1 MTYNEIFEHLYDL
14 NLDCLSENEFDDYKD
29 EVADKAW
36 TLSSTNRHVEQVSS
50 SDEEEISFDQN
61 IPVLQ
66 PSTSTRP
73 IQTQKTIPVQK
84 KNSRPAMQW
93 CKTNER
99 GNLEPGSIEW
109 LGYADLGEPLDTPAQ
124 KTFVFLEMGFVNY
137 VQLF

>member
-66 PSTSTRP
+66 PSTVLR
-73 IQTQKTIPVQK
+73 QDQFKHK
-84 KNSRPAMQW
+84 KQYLCRKRILVLQCNGAKLM
-93 CKTNER
+93 KEV
-99 GNLEPGSIEW
+99 I
-109 LGYADLGEPLDTPAQ
+109 
-124 KTFVFLEMGFVNY
+124 
-137 VQLF
+137 